1 MITFWIFWF
10 FRFFQRRFNKI
21 LPIRSSYRMCF
32 IKKGA
37 LRNFTKFTGKQHL
50 FLQNTSRRPLLTS
63 RYFPFRFVSQKM
75 KPKIEFVR
83 HTNFESIRELDFT
96 QREKT
101 YAAIII
107 ENVSL
112 HNIYFHFED
121 PKQELKLISSFL
133 LQTLLKFWNDSKANK
148 QILKAVFHKIYLVH
162 SWILC
167 PIYKPGSSYF
177 RINFFSRVSRDLT
190 SYLFLNIYF
199 WTLE

>member
-1 MITFWIFWF
+1 
-10 FRFFQRRFNKI
+10 
-21 LPIRSSYRMCF
+21 
-32 IKKGA
+32 
-37 LRNFTKFTGKQHL
+37 
-50 FLQNTSRRPLLTS
+50 
-63 RYFPFRFVSQKM
+63 M

-148 QILKAVFHKIYLVH
+148 QILKAVFHKIYLSTLEYFVPYINQALVI
-162 SWILC
+162 SGSTFFQELAGILL
-167 PIYKPGSSYF
+167 
-177 RINFFSRVSRDLT
+177 RIFFSTFIFEPWNNLVSLIFFGNFFNDL
-190 SYLFLNIYF
+190 L
-199 WTLE
+199 